1 MKPLHRNGTK
11 FAKLRA
17 PLCQHVIRVYL
28 QSHGCNLN
36 MSEKTNIFQNIMKYK
51 IVQKYLIIRKKLF
64 HYTYYLIKR
73 KLLRNVHVSRL

>member
-51 IVQKYLIIRKKLF
+51 MIQKYLIIRKKLF
-64 HYTYYLIKR
+64 HCLSQIKVFH
-73 KLLRNVHVSRL
+73 KIH

>member
-28 QSHGCNLN
+28 QSHGSNLD
-36 MSEKTNIFQNIMKYK
+36 MSEKTNIILNIMKYK
-51 IVQKYLIIRKKLF
+51 IQCKYLIIRKFSVLR
-64 HYTYYLIKR
+64 R
-73 KLLRNVHVSRL
+73 KETNFRNIHFSRL

>member
-28 QSHGCNLN
+28 QSHGSNLN
-36 MSEKTNIFQNIMKYK
+36 MSEKTNIIQNIMKYK
-51 IVQKYLIIRKKLF
+51 IKQKYIIIRKKLF
-64 HYTYYLIKR
+64 HCFQLIT
-73 KLLRNVHVSRL
+73 